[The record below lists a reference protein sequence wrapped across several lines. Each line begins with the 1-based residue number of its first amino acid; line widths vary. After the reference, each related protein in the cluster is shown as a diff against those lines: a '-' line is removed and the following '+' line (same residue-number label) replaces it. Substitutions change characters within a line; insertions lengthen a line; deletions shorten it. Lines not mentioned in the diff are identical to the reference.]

1 MPMAGPGVSD
11 LAHESSINVFVGG
24 LSPDTQEDHVREAF
38 AAAAGNGVLLSV
50 QLSRWASNGQ
60 CKGYG
65 YVRFSDVKVA
75 RQACSAVKEVGSC
88 VGGMLCPRLGLRC
101 LNVLRPRLLLVLRP
115 CCLALL
121 S

>member
-11 LAHESSINVFVGG
+11 QAHESSITVFVGG
-24 LSPDTQEDHVREAF
+24 LSPDTQEEHVREAF
-38 AAAAGNGVLLSV
+38 AAVTGDGVLLSV

-75 RQACSAVKEVGSC
+75 RQACSAVKEVRCC
-88 VGGMLCPRLGLRC
+88 VWGYTCLCLGLRC
-101 LNVLRPRLLLVLRP
+101 T
-115 CCLALL
+115 
-121 S
+121 